1 MLLSFIVNNM
11 TELAKWNQKYN
22 HMLKLGLECTVL
34 RLMLGYILR
43 NYSSLQTH
51 CWISGGSAVGR
62 WTCDLQVASSIPGR
76 WLSRN
81 IGQLSLASLRG
92 R

>member
-22 HMLKLGLECTVL
+22 HMLKLGLECTGL

-43 NYSSLQTH
+43 NYSSRQTH
-51 CWISGGSAVGR
+51 CWISGGVLRGGSAVGR
-62 WTCDLQVASSIPGR
+62 WTCDLQVASSIPAGGFH
-76 WLSRN
+76 LT
-81 IGQLSLASLRG
+81 
-92 R
+92 